1 MKDMMQ
7 SIKKKDNILSS
18 RTHPNVDLKWV
29 SIFSVAVYLIVGVIW
44 TFAFKNI
51 LHKKKII

>member
-1 MKDMMQ
+1 MQ
-7 SIKKKDNILSS
+7 SIKEKDNILSS